1 MEWKSNRRVLI
12 IAGPKPIS
20 AESLAPHEGLAAKN
34 LNAAFHHISSSRPDL
49 VIYFAK
55 GKDDNLEEHV
65 LTWLIEGFHGKFLLF
80 DTMNRVK
87 DSAVLL
93 QSQVIDDYFSGPV
106 GSERFLTII
115 KNRLSHESHFAPPRA
130 MTTFDLFRNLFERGL
145 DAIFFFNEELTHCV
159 AANIR
164 AEQVTGLSLDELR
177 HSSLR
182 DLCVEGEYE
191 DTLRTIRRAGRH
203 YYDSRGTT
211 VLKGA
216 GGRQIQ
222 AAFSCGVF
230 GFGRK
235 NFVKLEVQSLPTA
248 LGKASPLPKGKGAAE
263 RASHPVLHSPG

>member
-20 AESLAPHEGLAAKN
+20 SENLAPHEGLAAKN
-34 LNAAFHHISSSRPDL
+34 LNAAFTHISSSRPDL

-164 AEQVTGLSLDELR
+164 AEQMTGLSLDELR
-177 HSSLR
+177 HSSLK
-182 DLCVEGEYE
+182 DLCAEGEYE
-191 DTLRTIRRAGRH
+191 ETLRTIRRASRH

-216 GGRQIQ
+216 AGQRLE
-222 AAFSCGVF
+222 ATFSCGVF

-235 NFVKLEVQSLPTA
+235 NFVKLEVQSHPVKAGKTA
-248 LGKASPLPKGKGAAE
+248 LLRGKTGGA
-263 RASHPVLHSPG
+263 RASQAVLHSPE

>member
-20 AESLAPHEGLAAKN
+20 SESLAPHEGLAAKN
-34 LNAAFHHISSSRPDL
+34 LSDAFTHISSSRPDL

-55 GKDDNLEEHV
+55 GRDDCLEEHV

-80 DTMNRVK
+80 DTANRVK

-115 KNRLSHESHFAPPRA
+115 KNKLSHDSHFAPPRA

-145 DAIFFFNEELTHCV
+145 DAIFFFDEDLKRCV
-159 AANIR
+159 AANIQ

-177 HSSLR
+177 RSSLQ
-182 DLCVEGEYE
+182 DLCVAGEYE
-191 DTLRTIRRAGRH
+191 NTLRTIRRAGRH

-216 GGRQIQ
+216 GGQHLE
-222 AAFSCGVF
+222 ATFSVGIF

-235 NFVKLEVQSLPTA
+235 NFVKLEIQSRATNVRKPQPQ
-248 LGKASPLPKGKGAAE
+248 GRKAGAE
-263 RASHPVLHSPG
+263 RGAPAILHSPD